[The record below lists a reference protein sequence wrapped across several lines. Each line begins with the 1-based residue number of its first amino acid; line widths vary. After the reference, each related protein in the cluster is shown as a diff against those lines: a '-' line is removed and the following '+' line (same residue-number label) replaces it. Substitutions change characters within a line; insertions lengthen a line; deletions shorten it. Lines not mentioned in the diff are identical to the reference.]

1 MPRAARKR
9 PHVLEPDDVTRR
21 SWAMVSSS
29 LQDPVERFL
38 DRIASAEP
46 APAGGTV
53 AAVAVAM
60 AAGLV
65 AMAARLA
72 HEWPKAGEVV
82 ERAETLRSRLTTL
95 ALADEDAYAKVMEA
109 LRLPPAS
116 PSRDAEVAAALSGAA
131 DVPLAIAEAAAEVAV
146 VAALVA
152 QEGNDRLRGD
162 AVVAAE
168 LAGAGARGAA
178 QLVAINLAGLDDP
191 RVRRAKDFAVATRPR

>member
-1 MPRAARKR
+1 
-9 PHVLEPDDVTRR
+9 L
-21 SWAMVSSS
+21 VSSS

-72 HEWPKAGEVV
+72 HEWPKAGDVV
-82 ERAETLRSRLTTL
+82 ERAEALRSRMATL

-146 VAALVA
+146 LAALVA

>member
-1 MPRAARKR
+1 MA
-9 PHVLEPDDVTRR
+9 
-21 SWAMVSSS
+21 SSS

>member
-1 MPRAARKR
+1 LASFS
-9 PHVLEPDDVTRR
+9 LEE
-21 SWAMVSSS
+21 
-29 LQDPVERFL
+29 PVERFL

-46 APAGGTV
+46 APAGGSV

-82 ERAETLRSRLTTL
+82 ERAEALRSEMAAL
-95 ALADEDAYAKVMEA
+95 AVADEDAYAKVIEA
-109 LRLPPAS
+109 LSLPPDSSAR
-116 PSRDAEVAAALSGAA
+116 PGELEAALSCAA
-131 DVPLAIAEAAAEVAV
+131 DVPLAIAEAGAEVAML
-146 VAALVA
+146 ASLVA

-162 AVVAAE
+162 ALVAAE

-178 QLVAINLAGLDDP
+178 ELVAINLAGRDDL
-191 RVRRAKDFAVATRPR
+191 RIGRAKDLAAATRRER

>member
-1 MPRAARKR
+1 
-9 PHVLEPDDVTRR
+9 
-21 SWAMVSSS
+21 MVSSS

-72 HEWPKAGEVV
+72 HEWPKAGDVV
-82 ERAETLRSRLTTL
+82 ERAEALRSRMATL

-146 VAALVA
+146 LAALVA

-178 QLVAINLAGLDDP
+178 ELVAINLAGLDDP

>member
-1 MPRAARKR
+1 LA
-9 PHVLEPDDVTRR
+9 
-21 SWAMVSSS
+21 SFS

-46 APAGGTV
+46 APAGGSV

-82 ERAETLRSRLTTL
+82 EQAEALRSRMATL
-95 ALADEDAYAKVMEA
+95 ALADEDAYAKVIEA
-109 LRLPPAS
+109 TRLPPDS
-116 PSRDAEVAAALSGAA
+116 PSRAAELEAALSGAA
-131 DVPLAIAEAAAEVAV
+131 DVPLAVAEAAAEIAV
-146 VAALVA
+146 LAALVA

-162 AVVAAE
+162 ALVAAE
-168 LAGAGARGAA
+168 LAEAGARGAA
-178 QLVAINLAGLDDP
+178 ELVAINLAGRDDP
-191 RVRRAKDFAVATRPR
+191 RIGRAKDLAAATQRDR